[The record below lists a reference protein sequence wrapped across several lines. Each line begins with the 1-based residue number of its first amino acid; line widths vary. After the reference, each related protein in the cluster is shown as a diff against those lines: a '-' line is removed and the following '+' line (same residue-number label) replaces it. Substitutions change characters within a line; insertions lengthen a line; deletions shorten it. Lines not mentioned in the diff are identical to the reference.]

1 MKRGY
6 MWWLNISNVADLT
19 VTVTVRLYTEDQLS
33 HIFLGYKRKYRTWI
47 SLVHGVRALVC
58 SGP

>member
-19 VTVTVRLYTEDQLS
+19 VTITVRLYTEDQRS
-33 HIFLGYKRKYRTWI
+33 HIVSRLQ
-47 SLVHGVRALVC
+47 A
-58 SGP
+58 